1 MRPRQT
7 PWVLYG
13 ILMMVALGALFVA
26 AFIIAWKVAVTP
38 QKKAAQEAAATP
50 KYVRLVVPAG
60 RTYYVQFRKDT
71 MRMAASVE
79 GLKQVAPTMAADSMS
94 EEARFPAVALSA
106 ASSPS
111 TDSLPKVRFELMRLG
126 GVFGGPGGEP
136 VVFGSL
142 DYTQKDKEGSGW
154 SYSLDINGQT
164 GDKPETAPEIK
175 VPQSLKPRLEVV
187 AKPERRAPG
196 VGLRALSAKAKSRA
210 LGVGLRVLSDG
221 QEVSRIRKEGVDA
234 QAKLRIIG
242 GDGKVVASTQGTLDK
257 FGFG

>member
-13 ILMMVALGALFVA
+13 ILMMIALGALFVA

-38 QKKAAQEAAATP
+38 QQAATQKAAATP
-50 KYVRLVVPAG
+50 KYVRLVVPPG

-79 GLKQVAPTMAADSMS
+79 GLKKAAPTMAAYSMS
-94 EEARFPAVALSA
+94 AHASFPAVALPA

-111 TDSLPKVRFELMRLG
+111 TGSLPKVRFELMRYG
-126 GVFGGPGGEP
+126 GIFGGARGETE
-136 VVFGSL
+136 VYGSL
-142 DYTQKDKEGSGW
+142 DYTQKDKDGSGW
-154 SYSLDINGQT
+154 SYSLDINAQT
-164 GDKPETAPEIK
+164 GDTAQTAPEVK
-175 VPQSLKPRLEVV
+175 VPQSLKPRLDIV
-187 AKPERRAPG
+187 AKASRR
-196 VGLRALSAKAKSRA
+196 R

-221 QEVSRIRKEGVDA
+221 QEVSRIRKEGVEA

-242 GDGKVVASTQGTLDK
+242 SDGKVVVSAQGTLDK